1 MFNIYGIVI
10 WALQKPQK
18 IEKKVPVK
26 NPPQLK
32 KIPPPSLHLLM
43 LFGKP
48 WYIYIYIYYIY
59 LCVLFSQSKVKSYIP
74 IDIGSIAVIQRW
86 IWFKRKIFVS
96 WSSIL
101 LMTAV

>member
-1 MFNIYGIVI
+1 MFNIYGILI

-18 IEKKVPVK
+18 IEKKILVK

-32 KIPPPSLHLLM
+32 KIPPPAKFLPPPLSPPLNA
-43 LFGKP
+43 
-48 WYIYIYIYYIY
+48 IYIIYV
-59 LCVLFSQSKVKSYIP
+59 CVLFSQSKVKSYIP